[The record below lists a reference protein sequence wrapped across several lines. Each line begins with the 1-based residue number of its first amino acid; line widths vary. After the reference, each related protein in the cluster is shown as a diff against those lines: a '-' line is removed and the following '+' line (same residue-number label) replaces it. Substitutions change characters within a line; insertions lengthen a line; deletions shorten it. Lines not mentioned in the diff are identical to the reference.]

1 MNNIAVQ
8 TANDIFP
15 QAVLF
20 DLDGT
25 LLDSAPDFKVTL
37 DTMRHAR
44 DLLPLEM
51 SALRPVVSKGGLV
64 MLEAAFPH
72 LSIDER
78 KALLPEFLEIY
89 QSLIG
94 KHARLFD
101 GINTLL
107 EILER
112 HGIIWGIITNK
123 AEYLARL
130 VLPQYDWEQR
140 CKILIGGDTL
150 AERKPHPLPL
160 LEAAKRIGV
169 SPQKCIY
176 MGDDERD
183 IMAARAAHMP
193 SVAALWGYRLDSDNP
208 QTWQADYLCEQPK
221 NFFQWAKINW
231 PLST

>member
-1 MNNIAVQ
+1 MNNIATQ
-8 TANDIFP
+8 AANDIFP

-37 DTMRHAR
+37 DIMREAR
-44 DLLPLEM
+44 SLLPLEM
-51 SALRPVVSKGGLV
+51 SHLRPVVSKGGLA

-72 LSIDER
+72 LSTDER
-78 KALLPEFLEIY
+78 KALLPEFLEVY

-94 KHARLFD
+94 KYARLFD

-107 EILER
+107 ETLER

-130 VLPQYDWEQR
+130 VPPQYGWEQR
-140 CKILIGGDTL
+140 CKVLIGGDTL

-169 SPQKCIY
+169 SPQSCIY

-183 IMAARAAHMP
+183 IMAARAAQMP

-208 QTWQADYLCEQPK
+208 QTWQADYLCEQPQ